1 MKVLYDG
8 TFEGFLTL
16 IYEVYYAKLSP
27 TSILKKEPKTLIFEP
42 IHTIFTD
49 SQKAHKVLFALQKK
63 FTSKNFKRIF
73 HTFLCDSFVF
83 EMELL
88 EYVIVGFKEQKELE
102 NITRSAI
109 FKIHA
114 LEKELFRLTHK
125 MYGFTRFEELEDKT
139 LYAKIET
146 KYNVL
151 PFLGEHFKKR
161 LGMHTFIIH
170 DVKRSLALIKDEKTM
185 HIKEIASYEVPNMSE
200 NEAHILSLWKT
211 FFSHVAI
218 ENRRNEKLQKSLVPL
233 LYRTY
238 MSEFQ

>member
-16 IYEVYYAKLSP
+16 IYEVYYTKLSP
-27 TSILKKEPKTLIFEP
+27 TSILKKEPQILIFEP
-42 IHTIFTD
+42 LHTIFTD
-49 SQKAHKVLFALQKK
+49 SQKAYKVLLALQKK
-63 FTSKNFKRIF
+63 FTSENYKRIY
-73 HTFLCDSFVF
+73 HTFLCDSLVF

-88 EYVIVGFKEQKELE
+88 EYVILGFKKQKELE
-102 NITRSAI
+102 NITQPAI
-109 FKIHA
+109 FKVHA

-125 MYGFTRFEELEDKT
+125 MYGFTRFEELEDGT

-185 HIKEIASYEVPNMSE
+185 QIKEIASFEAPTISE
-200 NEAHILSLWKT
+200 NEAQVLSLWKI
-211 FFSHVAI
+211 FFTHVSI
-218 ENRRNEKLQKSLVPL
+218 ENRRNEKLQKNLVPF